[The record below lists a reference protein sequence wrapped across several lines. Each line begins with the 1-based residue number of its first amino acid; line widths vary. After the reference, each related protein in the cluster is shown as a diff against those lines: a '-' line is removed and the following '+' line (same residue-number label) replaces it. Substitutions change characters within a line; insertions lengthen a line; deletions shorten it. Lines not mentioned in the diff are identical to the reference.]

1 MPAHYRL
8 LHLLILPTPARPA
21 GVPAAAADVQ
31 TCMAHAVRMRG
42 GVPWK
47 GSFWSD
53 GSQAKVD
60 GYLFNETPPPPGQSR
75 RLESWEIP

>member
-1 MPAHYRL
+1 MQVCLAN
-8 LHLLILPTPARPA
+8 T
-21 GVPAAAADVQ
+21 GKF
-31 TCMAHAVRMRG
+31 RG

-47 GSFWSD
+47 GGFWSE

-60 GYLFNETPPPPGQSR
+60 GFLFNETPPPPGQSR